1 MDWLRGIADD
11 FRGHN
16 PFIERLL
23 VVGCCLYPAYDWDM
37 QGRKQERTCVPVVGH
52 ILHAILKTGALHI
65 ALGNEPDR
73 SGVHAVSG
81 LSGWQWHC

>member
-1 MDWLRGIADD
+1 M
-11 FRGHN
+11 
-16 PFIERLL
+16 
-23 VVGCCLYPAYDWDM
+23 VGCCLYPAYDWDM

-73 SGVHAVSG
+73 SGVHACQWPQWDGSG
-81 LSGWQWHC
+81 TVDAST